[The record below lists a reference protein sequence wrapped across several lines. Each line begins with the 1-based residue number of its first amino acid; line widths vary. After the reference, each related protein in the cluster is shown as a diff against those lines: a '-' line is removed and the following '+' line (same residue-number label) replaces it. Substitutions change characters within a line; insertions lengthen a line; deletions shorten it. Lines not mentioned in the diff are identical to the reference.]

1 MEVETYHFPK
11 YDKDACMATLF
22 EGELGQAISQNPIMK
37 KSHEYFAYNNQDP
50 TLMIVNY
57 ILMVS

>member
-37 KSHEYFAYNNQDP
+37 KSHEYFAYNNQESRSDF
-50 TLMIVNY
+50 ND
-57 ILMVS
+57 S